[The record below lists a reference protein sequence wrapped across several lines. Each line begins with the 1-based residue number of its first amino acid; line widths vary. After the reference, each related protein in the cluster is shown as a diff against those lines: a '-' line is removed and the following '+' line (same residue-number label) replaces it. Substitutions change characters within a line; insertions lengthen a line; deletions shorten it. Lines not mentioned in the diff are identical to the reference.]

1 MKRFDFMHLLL
12 LAVGILFVEGG
23 GLPLL
28 ALAILRPQGLFSLV
42 APWPIA
48 LVIGILI
55 LVRELQLRPRRNTVR
70 LAVACPVLILV
81 TVAFSLFVPGYGPS
95 LHSAKEAVLRND
107 LFTMRSIIDQA
118 TLDKQKP
125 PQSLTDLVASG
136 YLKELPT
143 DPMTGRKD
151 TWAVEWSADP
161 QKPGIVNIRSG
172 SKELGS
178 DGRPYN
184 SW

>member
-12 LAVGILFVEGG
+12 LAVGLLFVVAG

-48 LVIGILI
+48 LIIGILI
-55 LVRELQLRPRRNTVR
+55 LKRELQLRPRRTTLT
-70 LAVACPVLILV
+70 LAVAGLALTLV
-81 TVAFSLFVPGYGPS
+81 TFAIVPVYGPS
-95 LHSAKEAVLRND
+95 VQSAKEAVLRDD
-107 LFTMRSIIDQA
+107 LFTMRSIIHQV
-118 TLDKQKP
+118 TLEKQKR
-125 PQSLTDLVASG
+125 PQSLSDLVASG

-143 DPMTGRKD
+143 DPMTERKD
-151 TWAVEWSADP
+151 TWTLEWSTDP

-172 SKELGS
+172 SKKLGS